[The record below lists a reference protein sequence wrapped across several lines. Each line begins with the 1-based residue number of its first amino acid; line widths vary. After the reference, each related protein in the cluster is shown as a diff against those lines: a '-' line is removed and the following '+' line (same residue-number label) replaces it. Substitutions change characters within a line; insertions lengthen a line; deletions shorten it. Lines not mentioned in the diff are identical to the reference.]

1 MTDSLA
7 LAAMMFL
14 RAAAARRRAVRDALA
29 AAFVS
34 GSGRTA
40 VSALWVSALVG
51 VTLLQFVLPLL
62 PWFGAR
68 PEELARIFLFAIQ
81 HLGDVMAGVLVVG
94 QAGLAATLELWRARE
109 RYRFTS
115 VAAAGMDPLE
125 LFVLPRVWGLALVYL
140 VTGMMFKVTAV
151 VVATYVNYAIDGR
164 FLGAEIGAIL
174 EEGGRGIL
182 AGYVLNALVGC
193 AVGAVCCAPVLAGR
207 VGGAEV
213 APIGRVFRDAL
224 VLIFAA
230 KLLFFVL

>member
-1 MTDSLA
+1 MTDTLA
-7 LAAMMFL
+7 LAATMFL
-14 RAAAARRRAVRDALA
+14 RAASVRRRAVRDALA

-34 GSGRTA
+34 GLGRTA
-40 VSALWVSALVG
+40 GTSVIVASILG

-68 PEELARIFLFAIQ
+68 PEELARIFLFAVQ

-94 QAGLAATLELWRARE
+94 LAGLAATAELWRARE
-109 RYRFTS
+109 RHRFTS

-151 VVATYVNYAIDGR
+151 VVAVYVNYAIDGR

-193 AVGAVCCAPVLAGR
+193 AVGAVCCAPALGR
-207 VGGAEV
+207 SGGGAGTV
-213 APIGRVFRDAL
+213 PIGQVFRSAL